1 MEVNGLFCRPLF
13 SAFVIVPDVRSA
25 VEGRNVAR
33 RAFCGDNARYSRLFF
48 GLRRI
53 FVKVSRFADDVRIYI
68 VKLYVLRQIFRADG
82 RCVYLPDG
90 VLIAEVATE
99 IVIGRRARSR
109 AAYVGY
115 IFVGIALVHV
125 FSVVRFHRDSAT
137 AFARAADGYEIRTQH
152 IFHVVYLAVN
162 AYIRDSL
169 FNAAYA

>member
-1 MEVNGLFCRPLF
+1 M
-13 SAFVIVPDVRSA
+13 
-25 VEGRNVAR
+25 
-33 RAFCGDNARYSRLFF
+33 
-48 GLRRI
+48 RRI

-90 VLIAEVATE
+90 VRIAEVTTE
-99 IVIGRRARSR
+99 IVISRRARSR

-115 IFVGIALVHV
+115 ICVGIVLVHV
-125 FSVVRFHRDSAT
+125 FSVIRFQRDSAT

-162 AYIRDSL
+162 AYIRDSFFCASYASYSADRSDVCIVA
-169 FNAAYA
+169 FNLDIRLQSTHSRINADIAVDVYRSGILITRSEI